1 MLFNY
6 NFGHYEAAT
15 GTDARP
21 ASSVNRADVGNNS
34 VEPEYALTVDDLNAN
49 GCLGILEFT
58 DDGKGFIEF
67 MPLTMPTSP
76 PLPSHLNH
84 IGEATTA
91 VAAQ

>member
-58 DDGKGFIEF
+58 DDGNTLVEF
-67 MPLTMPTSP
+67 MLTILTSR
-76 PLPSHLNH
+76 PLPNH
-84 IGEATTA
+84 
-91 VAAQ
+91 